1 MNAKSNIADPTR
13 RIQIYQK
20 GAPLVASTVAD
31 TGYDSPEGLARY
43 VKCRKGERSAFMQRR
58 TALILQRR
66 DSSFSATVVPDEE
79 AVIIDKTVTET
90 AIVPSLPS
98 ARPSALSDCSA
109 ASSVDPAPASSG
121 DRVEIEFAGA
131 SRHNVKIRFGER

>member
-31 TGYDSPEGLARY
+31 TGYDSPEDLARY

-98 ARPSALSDCSA
+98 AVSECSA

-131 SRHNVKIRFGER
+131 SRHNVKIRFGEH